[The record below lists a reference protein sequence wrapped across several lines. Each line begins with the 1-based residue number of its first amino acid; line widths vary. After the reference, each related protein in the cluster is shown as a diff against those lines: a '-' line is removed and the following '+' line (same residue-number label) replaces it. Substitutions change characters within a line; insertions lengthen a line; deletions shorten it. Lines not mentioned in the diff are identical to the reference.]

1 MSHRSRTASPMPSS
15 KPFSAICPQID
26 HLQREQA
33 ERQAVRTSLTEW
45 ARLALSQVGHQPA
58 LHHALLLREL
68 EALTRGSI
76 DRLMVLM
83 PPGSAKS
90 TYASVLF
97 PAWWFVQHPSSGV
110 IATSHTADLAEHFGR
125 QVRNLIVEHGPRL
138 GYSLKSDNRSA
149 GRWQIS
155 TRGEYFAAG
164 VRGPITGR
172 RADLAIIDDP
182 IKSHAEADSPSYRD
196 HVWNWYRTELMTRL
210 KPGGRVVLIMTRWHE
225 DDLGGRLLASE
236 AAEWRALRLPAL
248 AEENDPLGRVP
259 GAPLW
264 PEWEDAAALRRK
276 RSAVGERVWS
286 ALFQQT
292 PRPPTG
298 ALFKVSQVSLADD
311 LPGCGRSV
319 RAWDIAA
326 TAERDASDP
335 DWTVGLKLHRD
346 EAGRFTVL
354 DVIRLRGTVH
364 EVNQTV
370 ARTAREDGV
379 GVTIGIPQDPGSAGK
394 FMVQQFATLLAGYHL
409 VCSPETG
416 AKITRARPISAQI
429 EAGNFSV
436 LRSSWTA
443 AFVEELRDFPL
454 GRKDDQVD
462 ALSRAFSMLTDA
474 AVPARRVNVPLLAR

>member
-1 MSHRSRTASPMPSS
+1 MRPSRPSINLRRTSTPSS
-15 KPFSAICPQID
+15 KAT
-26 HLQREQA
+26 
-33 ERQAVRTSLTEW
+33 TS
-45 ARLALSQVGHQPA
+45 RLARSSGQRA
-58 LHHALLLREL
+58 RS
-68 EALTRGSI
+68 TR
-76 DRLMVLM
+76 
-83 PPGSAKS
+83 
-90 TYASVLF
+90 SVL
-97 PAWWFVQHPSSGV
+97 
-110 IATSHTADLAEHFGR
+110 
-125 QVRNLIVEHGPRL
+125 
-138 GYSLKSDNRSA
+138 NR
-149 GRWQIS
+149 
-155 TRGEYFAAG
+155 
-164 VRGPITGR
+164 
-172 RADLAIIDDP
+172 
-182 IKSHAEADSPSYRD
+182 
-196 HVWNWYRTELMTRL
+196 
-210 KPGGRVVLIMTRWHE
+210 
-225 DDLGGRLLASE
+225 
-236 AAEWRALRLPAL
+236 
-248 AEENDPLGRVP
+248 
-259 GAPLW
+259 
-264 PEWEDAAALRRK
+264 
-276 RSAVGERVWS
+276 
-286 ALFQQT
+286 
-292 PRPPTG
+292 
-298 ALFKVSQVSLADD
+298 VSLISHSGYGSQH

-346 EAGRFTVL
+346 EAGQFTVL

-436 LRSSWTA
+436 LRASWTA

>member
-196 HVWNWYRTELMTRL
+196 HVWNWYRTELMTWL

-276 RSAVGERVWS
+276 RSAVGERVLVCALPANS
-286 ALFQQT
+286 AS
-292 PRPPTG
+292 
-298 ALFKVSQVSLADD
+298 AH
-311 LPGCGRSV
+311 RSV
-319 RAWDIAA
+319 
-326 TAERDASDP
+326 
-335 DWTVGLKLHRD
+335 
-346 EAGRFTVL
+346 
-354 DVIRLRGTVH
+354 
-364 EVNQTV
+364 
-370 ARTAREDGV
+370 
-379 GVTIGIPQDPGSAGK
+379 
-394 FMVQQFATLLAGYHL
+394 VQGQPSF
-409 VCSPETG
+409 PETPIPEARVTPLLELRVKEWLPATISRRAPAILG
-416 AKITRARPISAQI
+416 YQNPRCHRWTTSCDLSCGCEPFLARP
-429 EAGNFSV
+429 
-436 LRSSWTA
+436 RS
-443 AFVEELRDFPL
+443 L
-454 GRKDDQVD
+454 
-462 ALSRAFSMLTDA
+462 
-474 AVPARRVNVPLLAR
+474 